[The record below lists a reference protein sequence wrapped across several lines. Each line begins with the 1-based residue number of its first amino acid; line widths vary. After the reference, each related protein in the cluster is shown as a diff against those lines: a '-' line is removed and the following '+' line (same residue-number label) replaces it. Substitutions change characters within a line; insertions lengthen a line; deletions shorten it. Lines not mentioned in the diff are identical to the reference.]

1 MRTGGVRAGLLVLVV
16 AALGAPAAAV
26 QDPTSLVGVVFDPTN
41 RLIPGVSIT
50 LTPADTPS
58 DARTAQTNGQGR
70 YEFTGLR
77 AGTYRFEARQ
87 VGFRTVTV
95 DLTVTGKAEQSVR
108 MQVGVLR
115 EELEIVASVDP
126 RRSGRGRDIAPDARR
141 GGSAPPS
148 RTPARADAPAAWAD
162 SSRHRARSRTSRRC
176 IPTPSARPGSA
187 AASSFTRPS
196 ARMVRSRAS
205 SRPCLRLP
213 AARRHGRR
221 RQPVALPA
229 SDAQLR
235 THRCR
240 DARRRPL
247 QSRPVTLHG
256 TGRRGEAP
264 HDRPHILAAMLAP
277 HARAGAVA
285 GLLAPRPH
293 RRGAVA
299 ARPHSARPVP
309 AAVGGRCRSVAV
321 GHARRLHRHPQHRA
335 RTSAGPRS
343 SYAISRPA
351 PRTICHAGR
360 TIHVGRPT
368 AAGSPTWA
376 AVPRAAASW

>member
-126 RRSGRGRDIAPDARR
+126 RRSGRGRDIAPAAGR
-141 GGSAPPS
+141 GGSAPPV
-148 RTPARADAPAAWAD
+148 ADPCA
-162 SSRHRARSRTSRRC
+162 SG
-176 IPTPSARPGSA
+176 RPGRVGGLIAPPRKVAHVSPLYPDALRQARLGGSVELRATIGADGQVTGIVSAVPPGSLLLDATA
-187 AASSFTRPS
+187 AAVSQWRF
-196 ARMVRSRAS
+196 
-205 SRPCLRLP
+205 
-213 AARRHGRR
+213 
-221 RQPVALPA
+221 QP
-229 SDAQLR
+229 
-235 THRCR
+235 
-240 DARRRPL
+240 
-247 QSRPVTLHG
+247 
-256 TGRRGEAP
+256 
-264 HDRPHILAAMLAP
+264 AMLNCEPFAVEM
-277 HARAGAVA
+277 HVVARFNPG
-285 GLLAPRPH
+285 
-293 RRGAVA
+293 
-299 ARPHSARPVP
+299 
-309 AAVGGRCRSVAV
+309 
-321 GHARRLHRHPQHRA
+321 Q
-335 RTSAGPRS
+335 
-343 SYAISRPA
+343 
-351 PRTICHAGR
+351 
-360 TIHVGRPT
+360 
-368 AAGSPTWA
+368 
-376 AVPRAAASW
+376 